1 MTAGKAGLYSIS
13 LLPAPSLM
21 GSDYASRLSQKR
33 CVCVRQQVPVE
44 PARPSDW
51 PSEMLLPLQPLRS
64 VITASLTPAPP
75 VSLTS

>member
-1 MTAGKAGLYSIS
+1 MTAGEAGRYSIS
-13 LLPAPSLM
+13 PLPAPSLM
-21 GSDYASRLSQKR
+21 GVR

-44 PARPSDW
+44 PARHSDW

-64 VITASLTPAPP
+64 VITASLPPAPP